1 MEDELRLGDPG
12 TSTPPHTS
20 PTTTVGEHW
29 HSIRGSLGQ
38 REREQKVA
46 LSLRT
51 RMNSVSQVMGALE
64 LLDPEARDPS
74 SAYGNEPL
82 TSGWK
87 NQTHQQHRLGEV
99 LGDSVGEYDDA
110 RDQPTTVER
119 RSSNV
124 HTNHPALAAAQQ
136 GDDGRRQEVAEKWNH
151 PTTRP
156 LLIDPVARALTGEW
170 GFSPTSE
177 TGSPMGPSLGSNKI
191 SQTQMTRKC
200 TRHT

>member
-1 MEDELRLGDPG
+1 MATLEAMMEDELRLGDPG

-99 LGDSVGEYDDA
+99 LGDSEYDDA
-110 RDQPTTVER
+110 GDPPTMVER

-124 HTNHPALAAAQQ
+124 HTNHSAVAAAQQ
-136 GDDGRRQEVAEKWNH
+136 GDDGRRKEVAEKWDH
-151 PTTRP
+151 PTT
-156 LLIDPVARALTGEW
+156 LVDKAALG
-170 GFSPTSE
+170 
-177 TGSPMGPSLGSNKI
+177 
-191 SQTQMTRKC
+191 
-200 TRHT
+200 